1 MSIFSKVASAVLTKV
16 VDVKV
21 SNSGASAAVKAEVK
35 AATKPAIAVVSQ
47 NFSDNAISGAK
58 VLVSAVTGF
67 ASAGPVGALA
77 AAVGTS
83 AKEATKN
90 QNAFIQ
96 NAADANIKIV
106 KQDDNKID
114 KTVGAVADVVAM
126 VVPKTTNAE
135 AMNLQGVLNTAGNV
149 LNNPLVKNIAI
160 PLASSAL
167 GLGTKASQGNPLL
180 STSPVITPANNNGL
194 VSQSGTVG
202 VPGVVQVQTDYA
214 NGPRTP
220 PIVPGK
226 LPGPDTSGSNTVM
239 YVLLF
244 IAALALGGKK
254 LLGLR

>member
-1 MSIFSKVASAVLTKV
+1 LQARVLTKV

-21 SNSGASAAVKAEVK
+21 SNSGASAAVKADVK
-35 AATKPAIAVVSQ
+35 AAVKPAIAVVSQ
-47 NFSDNAISGAK
+47 NFSDNAVSGAK

-106 KQDDNKID
+106 KQDDNQID
-114 KTVGAVADVVAM
+114 KQVAGAAAVVGM
-126 VVPKTTNAE
+126 LVPKTTNAE

-167 GLGTKASQGNPLL
+167 GLGTKASQANPLL
-180 STSPVITPANNNGL
+180 SSSPVITPANNNGL

-202 VPGVVQVQTDYA
+202 VPAVVQVQTDYA
-214 NGPRTP
+214 NAPKTP
-220 PIVPGK
+220 PIVYGNTSAATTNPK
-226 LPGPDTSGSNTVM
+226 TDSGSNTVM

-244 IAALALGGKK
+244 LAALALGGKK